1 MVLPIVYDKSKFLF
15 QFVIKITT
23 TGMDTPHKNIFYQ
36 KLAVWWLQILLST
49 CYILSSAVI
58 TVGYEFTTYTTS
70 EGQGSVELSIIVSN
84 FPTVGAPRPFTLS
97 VSTENGSAGMA
108 LS

>member
-1 MVLPIVYDKSKFLF
+1 MAANYYLHVAFS
-15 QFVIKITT
+15 
-23 TGMDTPHKNIFYQ
+23 
-36 KLAVWWLQILLST
+36 LQLLS
-49 CYILSSAVI
+49 LLVMSLKM
-58 TVGYEFTTYTTS
+58 YTTS

-108 LS
+108 HSRYLTFCALFLNMQWLQVTIEL